1 MKECWLLKFDCV
13 VKKALNLTSYS
24 GGIVPVESGVYL
36 DTKHVLSEGHGDP
49 QGLQGG
55 EWKKIKNK

>member
-1 MKECWLLKFDCV
+1 M
-13 VKKALNLTSYS
+13 
-24 GGIVPVESGVYL
+24 ESGVYL

-55 EWKKIKNK
+55 QWNFFLIERVFCSKLIIIMVRKKIT